1 MLPLI
6 AIGGAIGAVVSA
18 VQGASWLSGHV
29 HAAGTAASAGGK
41 SGVTSRADAGSA
53 SFEAALA
60 VKTAGQALPANATG
74 AAGTK
79 AAVPSAVAPPIRGT
93 DYDTIARMKAGF
105 AAYSH
110 VGERHGSHSG
120 NAGSSGSEDKPV
132 TGA

>member
-6 AIGGAIGAVVSA
+6 AIGAVVSA
-18 VQGASWLSGHV
+18 FQGASWLSGHV
-29 HAAGTAASAGGK
+29 NAAGTAASAGGK
-41 SGVTSRADAGSA
+41 SRVTSQADARSA

-60 VKTAGQALPANATG
+60 AKTAGQTLPSDSTG
-74 AAGTK
+74 ATAPKG
-79 AAVPSAVAPPIRGT
+79 AAPSTIAPPIHGT

-110 VGERHGSHSG
+110 IGERHGSHSG
-120 NAGSSGSEDKPV
+120 NPSSSGSEDKPI

>member
-29 HAAGTAASAGGK
+29 NASGTAASAGAK
-41 SGVTSRADAGSA
+41 SGVTSQADAGPA

-60 VKTAGQALPANATG
+60 AKTAGQTVPGNATG
-74 AAGTK
+74 ATAPNGVT
-79 AAVPSAVAPPIRGT
+79 PSTIAPPIHGT

-105 AAYSH
+105 AAYGH
-110 VGERHGSHSG
+110 IGERHGSHSRSPG
-120 NAGSSGSEDKPV
+120 ASGSEDKPV
-132 TGA
+132 TRA